1 MFLNITSAANKYSS
15 IDCYFQKK
23 KNPMLLFRNPSI
35 SYFKEPKI
43 NL

>member
-23 KNPMLLFRNPSI
+23 NPSI

>member
-15 IDCYFQKK
+15 IDCYFQK

>member
-23 KNPMLLFRNPSI
+23 KSDAAFSQSLHKLFQRT
-35 SYFKEPKI
+35 
-43 NL
+43 